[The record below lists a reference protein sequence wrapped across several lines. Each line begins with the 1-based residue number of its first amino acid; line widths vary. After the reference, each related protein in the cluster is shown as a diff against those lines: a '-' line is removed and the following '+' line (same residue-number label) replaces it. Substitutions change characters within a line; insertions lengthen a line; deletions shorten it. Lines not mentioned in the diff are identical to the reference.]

1 MNNLVQVRLHYNVLI
16 YMDEIYYFTNLK
28 WILVIV
34 PFFIRFFSIYV
45 HCIVFVANCSY
56 KTRKILFKKG
66 IK

>member
-34 PFFIRFFSIYV
+34 PFFIRFFSI
-45 HCIVFVANCSY
+45 
-56 KTRKILFKKG
+56 
-66 IK
+66 